1 MFFRPPASTFSRG
14 AKLLDTYFFLVF
26 LVAFFFIVLLSL
38 GLDLAAVLP
47 GFLLTG
53 ITHLLLGSLLSDE
66 RENSCFVAPRK
77 VIIEM
82 RYVGIKSFV
91 VSLERN
97 FKAVDNCTV
106 AQLSYRSVISPLE
119 LPTAHALRFPL

>member
-1 MFFRPPASTFSRG
+1 MSIRPRASTFTRE

-53 ITHLLLGSLLSDE
+53 ITHLLLGVRCYRMSAKTLVLLLPVK
-66 RENSCFVAPRK
+66 F
-77 VIIEM
+77 IIEM

-97 FKAVDNCTV
+97 FKAEENSIVI
-106 AQLSYRSVISPLE
+106 QLSRIRIAFSHKR
-119 LPTAHALRFPL
+119 A